1 MPKQVTL
8 VTGECVKMDID
19 TVVNPEQTFVR
30 VGEKLIA
37 GIVNSDGWHGIY
49 LWYEV
54 NGGYHYIGDF
64 TLHPQPDDS
73 VVWNICTHTI
83 GKEFTEKAVRFLME
97 QVNGWIPRLMGGT
110 QIKMLSISF
119 EKKTEIQKVP
129 KKNWFDSLFNE
140 GRKFLNN
147 FKQAIS
153 YYFAS

>member
-1 MPKQVTL
+1 MSKQVNL

-19 TVVNPEQTFVR
+19 IVVNQEQTFVR

-54 NGGYHYIGDF
+54 NDIYRYIGDF

-83 GKEFTEKAVRFLME
+83 GKEFTEKAVRFLKE
-97 QVNGWIPRLMGGT
+97 QANAWIPGLTGGT
-110 QIKMLSISF
+110 QVKMLSIPF
-119 EKKTEIQKVP
+119 GKTEIQIAP

-147 FKQAIS
+147 FKQAVS
-153 YYFAS
+153 CYFAS